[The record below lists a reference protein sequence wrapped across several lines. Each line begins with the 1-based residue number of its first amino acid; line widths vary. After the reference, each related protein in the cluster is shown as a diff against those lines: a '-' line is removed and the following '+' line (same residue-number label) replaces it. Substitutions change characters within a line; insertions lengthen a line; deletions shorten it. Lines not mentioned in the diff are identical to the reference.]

1 MEAAKGFYEVP
12 VSEIIIPEFRQRNAA
27 EPDEAL
33 ISSIRE
39 RGLLQPIVIH
49 DDPKTLVAGERRLR
63 AHMKLGLDKIT
74 CRIFENLTPIE
85 RWEAELQENL
95 ARKQLSWQEEV
106 RAIGGYHELRVKHFA
121 GWTQM
126 GTATAL
132 GLSQSSI
139 SDTLVIYD
147 SIKDEDVIACPTKK
161 GALNLILGRAERAKI
176 AAQSRG
182 LLVADVAQSLLP
194 NIPAG
199 ASKEER
205 TAALM
210 ANLKT
215 TQLAANTVSD
225 IDKNLKAIREGNEAK
240 ALLEQQ
246 RRLEVVSDLIVCADF
261 LEWAASYTG
270 PKFDVIHADFP
281 WGKDYSGPRTRKT
294 GKATINPQ
302 YADDPDIYF
311 GLVEGFLKTQD
322 NIAFSACHCLFW
334 FDMRYYAWTI
344 EQFLKAGWSLVSD
357 YPYLWTK
364 GYSGIASDVKRRP
377 RHCYETALMFSRGD
391 RKIVKL
397 DKDHFDAPIDEKLH
411 LNQKPIAMLKHFL
424 SIFVDEHTAVL
435 DPTCGSGSAL
445 AAAKLLGAAR
455 VLGIELDSNNADVAK
470 FMLQR
475 HVPSKVD
482 ENDENAENDENSS
495 KA

>member
-1 MEAAKGFYEVP
+1 MEAATGFFEVDP
-12 VSEIIIPEFRQRNAA
+12 KAIIIPDFRQRNAA

-39 RGLLQPIVIH
+39 RGLLQPIIVRLA
-49 DDPKTLVAGERRLR
+49 DEQPTLVAGERRLR
-63 AHMKLGLDKIT
+63 AHLKLDLPTVT
-74 CRIFENLTPIE
+74 CKVFETLTPIE
-85 RWEAELQENL
+85 QWEAELQENL

-106 RAIGGYHELRVKHFA
+106 RAIGGYHDLRVAHFQ

-132 GLSQSSI
+132 GISQSSV
-139 SDTLVIYD
+139 SDTLIIYA
-147 SIKDEDVIACPTKK
+147 SIKDEDVLACPTKK
-161 GALNLILGRAERAKI
+161 GALNLILGRAERAKV

-182 LLVADVAQSLLP
+182 LLVADALPSLLP
-194 NIPAG
+194 NVPIG

-215 TQLAANTVSD
+215 QSLAADTVD
-225 IDKNLKAIREGNEAK
+225 DLDKNLKMIQDGNNAR

-246 RRLEVVSDLIVCADF
+246 RRLEVVSDLVICDDF
-261 LEWAASYTG
+261 LSWAANYTG

-311 GLVEGFLKTQD
+311 GLVEGFLAAQD
-322 NIAFSACHCLFW
+322 NFAFKAAHCLFW

-397 DKDHFDAPIDEKLH
+397 DKDHFDAAIDEKLH

-475 HVPSKVD
+475 HVPTEGEAD
-482 ENDENAENDENSS
+482 AETASQ
-495 KA
+495 A

>member
-1 MEAAKGFYEVP
+1 
-12 VSEIIIPEFRQRNAA
+12 
-27 EPDEAL
+27 
-33 ISSIRE
+33 
-39 RGLLQPIVIH
+39 
-49 DDPKTLVAGERRLR
+49 
-63 AHMKLGLDKIT
+63 
-74 CRIFENLTPIE
+74 
-85 RWEAELQENL
+85 
-95 ARKQLSWQEEV
+95 
-106 RAIGGYHELRVKHFA
+106 
-121 GWTQM
+121 
-126 GTATAL
+126 
-132 GLSQSSI
+132 
-139 SDTLVIYD
+139 
-147 SIKDEDVIACPTKK
+147 
-161 GALNLILGRAERAKI
+161 
-176 AAQSRG
+176 
-182 LLVADVAQSLLP
+182 
-194 NIPAG
+194 
-199 ASKEER
+199 
-205 TAALM
+205 
-210 ANLKT
+210 
-215 TQLAANTVSD
+215 
-225 IDKNLKAIREGNEAK
+225 
-240 ALLEQQ
+240 
-246 RRLEVVSDLIVCADF
+246 LEVVSDLIVCADF

-311 GLVEGFLKTQD
+311 GLVEGFLAAQD
-322 NIAFSACHCLFW
+322 NFAFKAAHCLFW

-397 DKDHFDAPIDEKLH
+397 DKDHFDAAIDEKLH

-475 HVPSKVD
+475 HVPTEGEAD
-482 ENDENAENDENSS
+482 AETASQ
-495 KA
+495 A